1 MWNYKIA
8 MATFRTSQ
16 CQDGDEVLKCCE
28 WRCQGTKRHFRK
40 PEHMKEHIKRDSN
53 TYFVENFFGALRHT
67 KNTRLLSTA
76 KDYKN
81 EMAFVFGE
89 MNRNWSLQ

>member
-1 MWNYKIA
+1 
-8 MATFRTSQ
+8 
-16 CQDGDEVLKCCE
+16 
-28 WRCQGTKRHFRK
+28 
-40 PEHMKEHIKRDSN
+40 MKEHIKRDSN

-67 KNTRLLSTA
+67 KNARLLSTA

-81 EMAFVFGE
+81 EMAFVFSE